1 MLHMELKNVNLN
13 SGNVVANNIIN
24 IDFFIFENCE
34 NWVQEWRSH
43 VIFLNDAMIAQK
55 QNSSYCSPQKS
66 TLNVSKLPM

>member
-34 NWVQEWRSH
+34 N
-43 VIFLNDAMIAQK
+43 
-55 QNSSYCSPQKS
+55 
-66 TLNVSKLPM
+66 